1 MKHDIKHDMKQ
12 ESSQSTSEF
21 KNYRYLM
28 AVAGLIVSMYGINA
42 MYKLLPTTNATYK
55 LMACSMAFVLTFAI
69 LNAIYQTWGTKKYF
83 QAGAIALALN
93 ATSLFYDWS
102 TLCGVIDLFSYLA
115 LYPAFFMN
123 WWVLRQLE
131 DKATMP
137 WSLFLALATAILVD
151 NAILMTGLVA
161 HFGVARALPRLLGSI
176 GLKLCYS
183 AIAAISIYVGNKL
196 SLSARTSNRVAS
208 VLHKKD

>member
-1 MKHDIKHDMKQ
+1 MKHEKPENRNRLQ
-12 ESSQSTSEF
+12 E
-21 KNYRYLM
+21 YRYPM

-69 LNAIYQTWGTKKYF
+69 LNAIYQAWGTKKYF
-83 QAGAIALALN
+83 QAGAVALVLN

-123 WWVLRQLE
+123 WWVLRWLE

-137 WSLFLALATAILVD
+137 WSLFLALVTAILVD

-161 HFGVARALPRLLGSI
+161 HFGIARALPRLLGSI

-183 AIAAISIYVGNKL
+183 AVAAMSVYVGSKF

>member
-1 MKHDIKHDMKQ
+1 MKHKQ
-12 ESSQSTSEF
+12 PESTNRLQ
-21 KNYRYLM
+21 KYRYLM
-28 AVAGLIVSMYGINA
+28 AVAGLTGSMYGINA

-55 LMACSMAFVLTFAI
+55 LMACSMAFVLTFTI
-69 LNAIYQTWGTKKYF
+69 INAIYHTWGTKRYF
-83 QAGAIALALN
+83 QAGAIALAMN
-93 ATSLFYDWS
+93 ATSLVYHWS
-102 TLCGVIDLFSYLA
+102 TWCGVIDLFSYLA

-123 WWVLRQLE
+123 WWVLRRLE

-151 NAILMTGLVA
+151 NAILMIGLVA
-161 HFGVARALPRLLGSI
+161 HFGIARALPRLLGSI

-183 AIAAISIYVGNKL
+183 AVAAMSVYVGNKF

-208 VLHKKD
+208 VLHEKD